1 MPVSSSHTKVL
12 SLTYVALMAALMAVC
27 AWITIPVGPVPFTM
41 QTFAVF
47 AALGLLGGLL
57 LGPRYGTLACTAYMV
72 LGLVG
77 LPVFAGFSSGAA
89 ALLGPTGGFLLG
101 FLASALVYWG
111 VTAKWGKS
119 LPGMALAMGLGLVV
133 CYAFGTVWFLLVY
146 TGGGSAAT
154 LLGALT
160 LCVFPYILPDLGKIA
175 LALVLTRR
183 VGKYV
188 RG

>member
-1 MPVSSSHTKVL
+1 MPVSSSHAKVL

-47 AALGLLGGLL
+47 AALGLLGGK
-57 LGPRYGTLACTAYMV
+57 RGTLAVVVYLL

-89 ALLGPTGGFLLG
+89 ALLGPTGGFLVG

-133 CYAFGTVWFLLVY
+133 CYAFGTAWFLVAY
-146 TGGGSAAT
+146 ARAAGPIG
-154 LLGALT
+154 LWAALGM
-160 LCVFPYILPDLGKIA
+160 CVFPFVVPDLVKLA
-175 LALVLTRR
+175 LAWMLSRR
-183 VGKYV
+183 LAGCL
-188 RG
+188 R

>member
-47 AALGLLGGLL
+47 AALGLLGGK
-57 LGPRYGTLACTAYMV
+57 RGTLAVVVYLL

-89 ALLGPTGGFLLG
+89 
-101 FLASALVYWG
+101 ALVYWG

>member
-47 AALGLLGGLL
+47 AALGLLGGK
-57 LGPRYGTLACTAYMV
+57 RGTLAVVVY
-72 LGLVG
+72 L
-77 LPVFAGFSSGAA
+77 
-89 ALLGPTGGFLLG
+89 LLGPTGGFLLG
-101 FLASALVYWG
+101 FLAPALVYWG

-160 LCVFPYILPDLGKIA
+160 LCVFPYILPDLGKIV

>member
-47 AALGLLGGLL
+47 AALGLLGGK
-57 LGPRYGTLACTAYMV
+57 RGTLAVVVYLL

-111 VTAKWGKS
+111 
-119 LPGMALAMGLGLVV
+119 
-133 CYAFGTVWFLLVY
+133 
-146 TGGGSAAT
+146 
-154 LLGALT
+154 
-160 LCVFPYILPDLGKIA
+160 
-175 LALVLTRR
+175 
-183 VGKYV
+183 
-188 RG
+188 

>member
-47 AALGLLGGLL
+47 AALGLLGGK
-57 LGPRYGTLACTAYMV
+57 RGTLAVVVYLL

-89 ALLGPTGGFLLG
+89 ALLGPTGGFLVG

-119 LPGMALAMGLGLVV
+119 LLGM
-133 CYAFGTVWFLLVY
+133 
-146 TGGGSAAT
+146 
-154 LLGALT
+154 
-160 LCVFPYILPDLGKIA
+160 A

>member
-1 MPVSSSHTKVL
+1 MPVSSSHAKVL

-47 AALGLLGGLL
+47 SALGLLGGK
-57 LGPRYGTLACTAYMV
+57 RGTLAVGIYLL

-77 LPVFAGFSSGAA
+77 LPVFSGFSAGAGT
-89 ALLGPTGGFLLG
+89 LLGPTGGYLVG

-111 VTAKWGKS
+111 LTARLGSGRKT
-119 LPGMALAMGLGLVV
+119 MALAMVLGLVV
-133 CYAFGTVWFLLVY
+133 CYAFGTLWFLLVY
-146 TGGGSAAT
+146 TGGGSAGT

-160 LCVFPYILPDLGKIA
+160 LCVFPYVIPDLVKLA
-175 LALVLTRR
+175 LALALARR

-188 RG
+188 RR

>member
-47 AALGLLGGLL
+47 AALGLLWGK
-57 LGPRYGTLACTAYMV
+57 RGTLAVVVYLL

-89 ALLGPTGGFLLG
+89 ALLGPTGGFLVG

>member
-41 QTFAVF
+41 Q
-47 AALGLLGGLL
+47 ALGLLGGK
-57 LGPRYGTLACTAYMV
+57 RGTLAVVVYLL

-89 ALLGPTGGFLLG
+89 ALLGPTGGFLVG

-111 VTAKWGKS
+111 VAAKWGKS

>member
-47 AALGLLGGLL
+47 AALGLLGGKRGH
-57 LGPRYGTLACTAYMV
+57 LGGGGLPPAGAGGAAGVCRVFQRSGCPAGAHGRVPGGLSGLCPGV
-72 LGLVG
+72 LGG
-77 LPVFAGFSSGAA
+77 DGQ
-89 ALLGPTGGFLLG
+89 
-101 FLASALVYWG
+101 
-111 VTAKWGKS
+111 WGKS

-160 LCVFPYILPDLGKIA
+160 LCVFPYILPDLGKIV

>member
-1 MPVSSSHTKVL
+1 MRSEVRELVL
-12 SLTYVALMAALMAVC
+12 AGL
-27 AWITIPVGPVPFTM
+27 
-41 QTFAVF
+41 F
-47 AALGLLGGLL
+47 AALTAVGAFLRFPLGTMSVTLQFFFTAMAGVL
-57 LGPRYGTLACTAYMV
+57 LGPKWGAASQGVYVA

-89 ALLGPTGGFLLG
+89 ALLGPTGGFLVG

-119 LPGMALAMGLGLVV
+119 LLGMALAMGLGLVV

>member
-47 AALGLLGGLL
+47 AALGLLGGK
-57 LGPRYGTLACTAYMV
+57 RGTLAVVVYLL

-89 ALLGPTGGFLLG
+89 ALLGPTGGFLVG

-111 VTAKWGKS
+111 VTAKWSKS

-133 CYAFGTVWFLLVY
+133 
-146 TGGGSAAT
+146 
-154 LLGALT
+154 
-160 LCVFPYILPDLGKIA
+160 
-175 LALVLTRR
+175 
-183 VGKYV
+183 
-188 RG
+188 

>member
-47 AALGLLGGLL
+47 AA
-57 LGPRYGTLACTAYMV
+57 

-160 LCVFPYILPDLGKIA
+160 LCVFPYILPDLGKIV

>member
-1 MPVSSSHTKVL
+1 MRNDAVSRLTRMALCTAVLCTVAPLSLPIGPVSLTLGVFGVL
-12 SLTYVALMAALMAVC
+12 LCGALLPPDQALLATT
-27 AWITIPVGPVPFTM
+27 AY
-41 QTFAVF
+41 
-47 AALGLLGGLL
+47 LL
-57 LGPRYGTLACTAYMV
+57 LGLA
-72 LGLVG
+72 G

-160 LCVFPYILPDLGKIA
+160 LCVFPYILPDLGKIV

>member
-47 AALGLLGGLL
+47 AALGLLGGKRGALAVVVYLL
-57 LGPRYGTLACTAYMV
+57 

-89 ALLGPTGGFLLG
+89 A
-101 FLASALVYWG
+101 
-111 VTAKWGKS
+111 
-119 LPGMALAMGLGLVV
+119 
-133 CYAFGTVWFLLVY
+133 
-146 TGGGSAAT
+146 

>member
-47 AALGLLGGLL
+47 AALGLLGGK
-57 LGPRYGTLACTAYMV
+57 RGTLAVVVYLL

-89 ALLGPTGGFLLG
+89 ALLGPRGGFLLG

>member
-27 AWITIPVGPVPFTM
+27 AWITIPVGPVPFYHADLRR
-41 QTFAVF
+41 FC
-47 AALGLLGGLL
+47 G
-57 LGPRYGTLACTAYMV
+57 LGPLRGKRGTLAVVVYLL

-89 ALLGPTGGFLLG
+89 ALLGPTGGFLVG

-119 LPGMALAMGLGLVV
+119 LPGMALAMGLAWWCATPLARSGSSW
-133 CYAFGTVWFLLVY
+133 CTPA
-146 TGGGSAAT
+146 GSAAT

-160 LCVFPYILPDLGKIA
+160 LCVFPYILPRPGEDRPGPGPDPA
-175 LALVLTRR
+175 
-183 VGKYV
+183 GGEV
-188 RG
+188 RAGMTFL